1 MPQLFRIGRFIIY
14 FWPNEGMS
22 EEPVHVHVA
31 EGAPRPNATKIWI
44 TRKDKTL
51 LANNYSRIKE
61 KELRMIQRIIEANAE
76 DIVEQ
81 WKQHFETLTFYC

>member
-1 MPQLFRIGRFIIY
+1 M
-14 FWPNEGMS
+14 
-22 EEPVHVHVA
+22 
-31 EGAPRPNATKIWI
+31 
-44 TRKDKTL
+44 
-51 LANNYSRIKE
+51 LANNNSRIKE